1 MAPFGLNPS
10 DLTLPSMK
18 QIHGLKSTVSDA
30 AAAAAAIACEIAPP
44 ETLLEL
50 YITITNGSVNFY
62 SMNNNGFIMFA
73 VIFHLQLY
81 FQFYSYKWCYYSIL
95 FSITAIPVSIPVLWF
110 GHVLV

>member
-1 MAPFGLNPS
+1 MS
-10 DLTLPSMK
+10 KYLTSSSPRYHAKSEK
-18 QIHGLKSTVSDA
+18 SAEIFVITTLKN
-30 AAAAAAIACEIAPP
+30 CEIAPP